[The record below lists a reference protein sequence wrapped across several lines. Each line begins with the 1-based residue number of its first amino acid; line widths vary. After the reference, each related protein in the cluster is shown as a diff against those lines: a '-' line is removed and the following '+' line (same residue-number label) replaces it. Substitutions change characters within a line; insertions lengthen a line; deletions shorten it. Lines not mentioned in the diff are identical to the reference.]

1 MQTYQT
7 KKDRMILTTNIVMI
21 IVLNVVII
29 LKCLIC
35 EMLIVS
41 VIAMS
46 SGCCLLCG
54 HCTDEI
60 IAEMMACKCRCHG

>member
-1 MQTYQT
+1 
-7 KKDRMILTTNIVMI
+7 MI

>member
-1 MQTYQT
+1 MQTYQM
-7 KKDRMILTTNIVMI
+7 KKGQVILTINIVMT
-21 IVLNVVII
+21 IVLSVVII
-29 LKCLIC
+29 LKYLIL
-35 EMLIVS
+35 EKWIVS

-60 IAEMMACKCRCHG
+60 IAEMMACRCKCHG